1 VAGGASTD
9 TDANRCVTQS
19 EVRVDDTFKG
29 NTAAYVVNGCGKPV
43 DVKVCLMTDSGW
55 QCGATT
61 GLASQARWSHSAFR
75 ATGAVFVDAK
85 TTGSSRRLGSPN

>member
-1 VAGGASTD
+1 M
-9 TDANRCVTQS
+9 
-19 EVRVDDTFKG
+19 DDTFKG

-43 DVKVCLMTDSGW
+43 DVKICLMTDSGW
-55 QCGATT
+55 QCGAKT
-61 GLASQARWSHSAFR
+61 GLESQGRWSHSAFR